1 MRIVCHKA
9 EYMRKHGKT
18 GGGSA
23 EICLVS
29 VSVLY
34 GSNALTPPPRDVLIL
49 ICATEGLMT
58 IFSSR
63 RKPRFALG
71 ESVRLAPPFAEA
83 ITVMSVLYH
92 DLFQASEYSR
102 ESKTDT
108 SLSVSVIRSAVSS
121 LKLRSMNLRIRL
133 ECS

>member
-1 MRIVCHKA
+1 
-9 EYMRKHGKT
+9 
-18 GGGSA
+18 
-23 EICLVS
+23 
-29 VSVLY
+29 
-34 GSNALTPPPRDVLIL
+34 
-49 ICATEGLMT
+49 MT